1 MAMEFNRIITLLRK
15 ERGITQKQAA
25 QELGISQ
32 AQLSHYEKGIRE
44 CGLEFVVQVA
54 DYYNVSCDYL
64 LGRSAERSGQTIK
77 VEELPETGG
86 ATSGSIYRGS
96 VLPTMYKKLIE
107 NSLDVLY
114 DRLDRCR
121 DRRVVT
127 AVSSYLMLAVYRMFR
142 LLYQAAPGNVSSM
155 FRVTPARWKRDTD
168 AAMFLQEGDLDAAL
182 AGEGGARPDPAAF
195 EMNTESLARDYPRHA
210 TSLMNLIKTSEE
222 TIRRHS
228 TP

>member
-1 MAMEFNRIITLLRK
+1 MAIEFNRIITLLRK

-44 CGLEFVVQVA
+44 CGLEFVVQIA

-77 VEELPETGG
+77 VEELPDAGG

-107 NSLDVLY
+107 NSLDILF
-114 DRLDRCR
+114 DRLDQCR
-121 DRRVVT
+121 DKRVVT
-127 AVSSYLMLAVYRMFR
+127 SVSNYLMLAVYRMFR
-142 LLYQAAPGNVSSM
+142 RLYQTAPGNVASM
-155 FRVTPARWKRDTD
+155 FRVTPARWERDAD
-168 AAMFLQEGDLDAAL
+168 AAMFLQEGELSATM
-182 AGEGGARPDPAAF
+182 AGENGACPDPAAF
-195 EMNTESLARDYPRHA
+195 EMNTETLARDYPRHA
-210 TSLMNLIKTSEE
+210 TSLMNLIKNSEE
-222 TIRRHS
+222 VVRKHNA
-228 TP
+228 